1 MDMTG
6 LLLLGAGLLVFA
18 SVSKR
23 IEGTVLTAPMI
34 FTAFG
39 ILAGPP
45 VLGWIDLDLDHA
57 GIHLLAEIT
66 LVLVLFSDAAKI
78 DIRKL
83 RTEYIL
89 PLRMLGAGL
98 PLAVLAGAGVSMLLF
113 PDWTPWEAALLA
125 AILAPTDA
133 ALGQAVVTDARVP
146 ERARTTLNVESGLN
160 DGIALPAV
168 LVFAALAS
176 GMSGMEGSR
185 PLSEWLVFAG
195 LQIALGPLA
204 GIAAGFGA
212 GRLIGSASKRGW
224 LAQDYEGAAILVVP
238 LLAFSLAEAIGG
250 NGLIAAF
257 VAGMTIGSVIGERC
271 SGLLRFME
279 NEGQALVLLTFFVFG
294 AGLFAEAYAAFTA
307 FCFLYAV
314 LSLTVVRMVP
324 IGLSLAGS
332 GVRLETAA
340 FFGWFGPRGLA
351 SILFAL
357 LILEEAEIPHKEELL
372 AVVVATV
379 LLSTLL
385 HGLTAAPWAG
395 GYGARAAKA
404 GRI

>member
-23 IEGTVLTAPMI
+23 IEGGVLTAPMI
-34 FTAFG
+34 FSAFG
-39 ILAGPP
+39 IFAGPP
-45 VLGWIDLDLDHA
+45 VLGWIDLDLDHG

-78 DIRKL
+78 DVRKL
-83 RTEYIL
+83 RSEYAL

-98 PLAVLAGAGVSMLLF
+98 PLTILAGTGASLLLF
-113 PDWTPWEAALLA
+113 PEWTPWEAALLA

-133 ALGQAVVTDARVP
+133 ALGQAVVTDTRVP
-146 ERARTTLNVESGLN
+146 EPARTTLNVESGLN
-160 DGIALPAV
+160 DGIALPVV
-168 LVFAALAS
+168 LVFAAFAS
-176 GMSGMEGSR
+176 GMSGMDGSR
-185 PLSEWLVFAG
+185 PLGEWLAFAG
-195 LQIALGPLA
+195 LQVTLGPLA
-204 GIAAGFGA
+204 GVAAGFSA
-212 GRLIGSASKRGW
+212 GRLIEFASKRDW
-224 LAQDYEGAAILVVP
+224 LAEDYEGAAILVVP
-238 LLAFSLAEAIGG
+238 LMAFSLAEAIGG

-257 VAGMTIGSVIGERC
+257 IAGMTIGSIIGERC

-279 NEGQALVLLTFFVFG
+279 NEGQALVLVTFFVFG
-294 AGLFAEAYAAFTA
+294 AGLFAEAYGAFTA

-340 FFGWFGPRGLA
+340 FFGWFGPRGIA

-357 LILEEAEIPHKEELL
+357 LILEEAEIEHKAQLL
-372 AVVVATV
+372 PVVVATV
-379 LLSTLL
+379 LLSVLL
-385 HGLTAAPWAG
+385 HGLTAAPWAR

-404 GRI
+404 GQI